1 MHVVVLGHFV
11 TLVGAIEWTLVYA
24 DPTNTPIGRVTM
36 GTMSACGT

>member
-24 DPTNTPIGRVTM
+24 GPDEYANWPRDDGHDVRLWH
-36 GTMSACGT
+36 